1 MLRFDAAGANIPEMK
16 QILIVEDKPTSR
28 ELLRTVLEQ
37 QGYEVVEAEDGEQA
51 LLRIREHVPDLVL
64 MDLQMPAKNGYDVL
78 RELRTDSR
86 FDKLPVIA
94 VTANAMPEDRDKV
107 MAAGF
112 TGYISKPVALAR
124 LREEV
129 KRLLADR

>member
-1 MLRFDAAGANIPEMK
+1 MK

-129 KRLLADR
+129 KRLLAGR